1 MNDSDNI
8 IEVNE
13 ADFETQVLTYS
24 FKIPVVVDFWAEWC
38 GPCRI
43 LGPVLQHLAA
53 EAQGSFR
60 LAKVN
65 VDENQ
70 NLAIRYAVSSIPYV
84 KAFKDGKVISE
95 FVGAQPEPRVREFIH
110 ALAPSPTDL
119 SIAKGKSL
127 LDNEEWKSAEK
138 TFKQILGDSP
148 INAPALLGLAKG
160 YLMQDKAGEAL
171 EILENF
177 PTSRE
182 YSSAQTLLPVAKA
195 LVYFQNG
202 TAIDEDSLDAAYHQA
217 LRLIRRSN
225 LPAAIDGLLD
235 ILRQNK
241 YFREN
246 EARQVLL
253 GLLDL
258 LGENNPQT
266 RQYRQE
272 MASVLF

>member
-13 ADFETQVLTYS
+13 TDFETQVLTYS

-43 LGPVLQHLAA
+43 LGPILEHLAE

-60 LAKVN
+60 LAKLN

-70 NLAIRYAVSSIPYV
+70 NLAIRYGVSSIPYV
-84 KAFKDGKVISE
+84 KAFRDGKVTSE
-95 FVGAQPEPRVREFIH
+95 FIGAQPEPRVREFIH
-110 ALAPSPTDL
+110 ALAPSPMDL
-119 SIAKGKSL
+119 SINKGKSL
-127 LDNEEWKSAEK
+127 LDNKEWQGAEK

-148 INAPALLGLAKG
+148 VNASAMLGLAKSL
-160 YLMQDKAGEAL
+160 LMQDKAGEAL

-177 PTSRE
+177 PASKE
-182 YSSAQTLLPVAKA
+182 YASAQTLLP
-195 LVYFQNG
+195 LVKTLVDFQNG
-202 TAIDEDSLDAAYHQA
+202 EALDEDPLDAAYHQA
-217 LRLIRRSN
+217 LRLIRRNN

-241 YFREN
+241 HYRNN
-246 EARQVLL
+246 ETRQVLV

-272 MASVLF
+272 LASVLF